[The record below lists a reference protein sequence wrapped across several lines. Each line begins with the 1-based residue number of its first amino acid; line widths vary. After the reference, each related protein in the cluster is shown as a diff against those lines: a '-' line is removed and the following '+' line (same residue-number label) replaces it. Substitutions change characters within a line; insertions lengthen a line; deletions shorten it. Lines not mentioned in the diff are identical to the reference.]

1 MAIILAKYRFLCY
14 ALDMKSSL
22 AINGPMRGKRYYYP
36 DETTKIQDYVLGLG
50 WMMQMIYYR
59 THSGWALYS
68 WRIYEV

>member
-1 MAIILAKYRFLCY
+1 
-14 ALDMKSSL
+14 MKSSL

-36 DETTKIQDYVLGLG
+36 EETTKIQDYVLGLG